1 MHAGYRNVLLHGVVF
16 YHVLKNSKF
25 CRLSTDKQSRV
36 YLPEAPF
43 PHDGYVKSGR
53 LKYFTTTH
61 GEHIYLWLIHSVSSF
76 L

>member
-1 MHAGYRNVLLHGVVF
+1 MHLACIQYV
-16 YHVLKNSKF
+16 KF
-25 CRLSTDKQSRV
+25 SRLSDAKQSRV

-61 GEHIYLWLIHSVSSF
+61 GGCVLLQSDVLMSSLQGTCVSNTVRRV
-76 L
+76 